1 MEKLVSGYPSDG
13 QIKEMWEALESG
25 DDRAVLAVLQK
36 RRAEMETAEDIAEG
50 DRSKLTARGRQLEAT
65 KTFHKR

>member
-36 RRAEMETAEDIAEG
+36 RRAEMETAEDISKG
-50 DRSKLTARGRQLEAT
+50 DPGKLTARWRQ
-65 KTFHKR
+65 H